1 MICFIILSMCMIYI
15 LFLIQLSGTQFAT
28 QQIANFGTMDEC
40 FDARELLV
48 QEIGRPVVNYQAICI
63 AQSQ

>member
-1 MICFIILSMCMIYI
+1 MIYI

-40 FDARELLV
+40 FDAREQLV
-48 QEIGRPVVNYQAICI
+48 EDIGRPIVNYQAVCI
-63 AQSQ
+63 IQKNINES